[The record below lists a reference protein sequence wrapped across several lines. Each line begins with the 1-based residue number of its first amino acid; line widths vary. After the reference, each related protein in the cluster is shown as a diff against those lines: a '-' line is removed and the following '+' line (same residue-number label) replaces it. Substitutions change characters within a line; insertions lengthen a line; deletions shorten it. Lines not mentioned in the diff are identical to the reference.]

1 MKRNYIILLL
11 AVLGLVACQNGN
23 RQQDEKILTVS
34 IEPVRYFAEAI
45 AGEHFKVVSMV
56 PEGGNPETYDPTPQ
70 QMVKL
75 NKSQAF
81 LRIGYIGFEQVWM
94 DKLTKNVPQME
105 VFDLSKGVQLLQGE
119 CHGHAHQG
127 HETGVEPHIWN
138 SIPNARVI
146 ADNVYQALCKLDEP
160 NREYYRARTDS
171 LMGVIGQLE
180 MEVKAHLAGSQGAFL
195 IYHPALSYLARDYG
209 WEQISIEEGG
219 KEPSPAHLQQIIRQ
233 CKEKKVKTVFIQ
245 KEFDS
250 RNAEIIAREIGAEVV
265 EINPLNYHWDAEIR
279 HIAKVL
285 GN

>member
-11 AVLGLVACQNGN
+11 TVLGLVACQNGN

-34 IEPVRYFAEAI
+34 IEPIRYFAEAI

-127 HETGVEPHIWN
+127 HETGVEPHIWI
-138 SIPNARVI
+138 SIPMRGSSPTMYTRHSASWM
-146 ADNVYQALCKLDEP
+146 
-160 NREYYRARTDS
+160 NRAGNITAHVRT
-171 LMGVIGQLE
+171 VC
-180 MEVKAHLAGSQGAFL
+180 
-195 IYHPALSYLARDYG
+195 
-209 WEQISIEEGG
+209 WESSGNW
-219 KEPSPAHLQQIIRQ
+219 KWR
-233 CKEKKVKTVFIQ
+233 
-245 KEFDS
+245 S
-250 RNAEIIAREIGAEVV
+250 RRI
-265 EINPLNYHWDAEIR
+265 
-279 HIAKVL
+279 
-285 GN
+285 

>member
-11 AVLGLVACQNGN
+11 TVLGLVACQNGN

-105 VFDLSKGVQLLQGE
+105 VFDLPKGFSCCRENATDMHTKGTRPEWSRIYGTQFPMRGSSPTMYTR
-119 CHGHAHQG
+119 HSASWMNRTGNITAH
-127 HETGVEPHIWN
+127 V
-138 SIPNARVI
+138 
-146 ADNVYQALCKLDEP
+146 
-160 NREYYRARTDS
+160 RT
-171 LMGVIGQLE
+171 VC
-180 MEVKAHLAGSQGAFL
+180 
-195 IYHPALSYLARDYG
+195 
-209 WEQISIEEGG
+209 WESSGNW
-219 KEPSPAHLQQIIRQ
+219 KWR
-233 CKEKKVKTVFIQ
+233 
-245 KEFDS
+245 S
-250 RNAEIIAREIGAEVV
+250 RRI
-265 EINPLNYHWDAEIR
+265 
-279 HIAKVL
+279 
-285 GN
+285 